1 MRTIRLFHRRMNYSS
16 TTESRVKCEHSLAHS
31 LRITPPTNAKI
42 SKKLEFNEEL
52 SQHNF
57 IWIKNHISPLE
68 SWTETER
75 LELLYKIVPEPR
87 VHNQLKLQTQQRQYR
102 RKMKNAIDSEIKSG
116 NTDAAKFLQSILEAD
131 GHVSYSSIQKFSL
144 LTMQRKKQRLK
155 MLETYLNAHNQL
167 QHRAPTNNIFIQEGI
182 FKIPHRWEVGSDL
195 VNASDYIEFTRL
207 FLVHYFP
214 DYEIKTII
222 CHDDERDKN
231 QNTGCHT
238 HYFLSALNQKT
249 NKFDLHKRQIQ
260 VVSEY
265 IEKVT
270 GVKDFFPSN
279 SKLTRKETQDLGHYF
294 QRMVQDFANEHLCRS
309 KGLLVEFSTETERRS
324 KQRKEMDQQAKLP
337 KSQRKNNLNNYLLKR
352 QAIQRKE
359 LASDIEA
366 GRSELDDIKTQV
378 AISTGENEMIN
389 ELKRQNSR
397 DISAEKKEIV
407 QLRAEKHALEKLV
420 QNLKDDIIR
429 PLSQFC
435 QSVFLGLKAKESG
448 QSRMVESFLDNAMK
462 DMLNLP
468 PSMQVKAKLLLE
480 SVELRK
486 SNLERNK
493 TDQKSES
500 DTFER

>member
-1 MRTIRLFHRRMNYSS
+1 
-16 TTESRVKCEHSLAHS
+16 
-31 LRITPPTNAKI
+31 
-42 SKKLEFNEEL
+42 
-52 SQHNF
+52 
-57 IWIKNHISPLE
+57 
-68 SWTETER
+68 
-75 LELLYKIVPEPR
+75 
-87 VHNQLKLQTQQRQYR
+87 
-102 RKMKNAIDSEIKSG
+102 
-116 NTDAAKFLQSILEAD
+116 
-131 GHVSYSSIQKFSL
+131 
-144 LTMQRKKQRLK
+144 
-155 MLETYLNAHNQL
+155 
-167 QHRAPTNNIFIQEGI
+167 
-182 FKIPHRWEVGSDL
+182 
-195 VNASDYIEFTRL
+195 
-207 FLVHYFP
+207 
-214 DYEIKTII
+214 
-222 CHDDERDKN
+222 
-231 QNTGCHT
+231 
-238 HYFLSALNQKT
+238 
-249 NKFDLHKRQIQ
+249 
-260 VVSEY
+260 
-265 IEKVT
+265 
-270 GVKDFFPSN
+270 
-279 SKLTRKETQDLGHYF
+279 
-294 QRMVQDFANEHLCRS
+294 MVQDFANEHLCRS
-309 KGLLVEFSTETERRS
+309 KRLLVEFSTETERRS

-359 LASDIEA
+359 LTSDIEA

-378 AISTGENEMIN
+378 AISTGENEMFN

-493 TDQKSES
+493 TDKKSEN

>member
-1 MRTIRLFHRRMNYSS
+1 
-16 TTESRVKCEHSLAHS
+16 
-31 LRITPPTNAKI
+31 
-42 SKKLEFNEEL
+42 
-52 SQHNF
+52 
-57 IWIKNHISPLE
+57 
-68 SWTETER
+68 
-75 LELLYKIVPEPR
+75 
-87 VHNQLKLQTQQRQYR
+87 
-102 RKMKNAIDSEIKSG
+102 
-116 NTDAAKFLQSILEAD
+116 
-131 GHVSYSSIQKFSL
+131 
-144 LTMQRKKQRLK
+144 MQRKKQRLK

-182 FKIPHRWEVGSDL
+182 FKIPHRWDVGSDL

-270 GVKDFFPSN
+270 GVKDFFPN
-279 SKLTRKETQDLGHYF
+279 DSKLTREETQDFGHYF

-352 QAIQRKE
+352 QTIQRKE

-397 DISAEKKEIV
+397 DISAENKEIV

-468 PSMQVKAKLLLE
+468 PSMQVKAKVLLE
-480 SVELRK
+480 SVELHK

-493 TDQKSES
+493 TDQTSEN

>member
-1 MRTIRLFHRRMNYSS
+1 
-16 TTESRVKCEHSLAHS
+16 
-31 LRITPPTNAKI
+31 
-42 SKKLEFNEEL
+42 
-52 SQHNF
+52 
-57 IWIKNHISPLE
+57 
-68 SWTETER
+68 
-75 LELLYKIVPEPR
+75 
-87 VHNQLKLQTQQRQYR
+87 
-102 RKMKNAIDSEIKSG
+102 
-116 NTDAAKFLQSILEAD
+116 
-131 GHVSYSSIQKFSL
+131 
-144 LTMQRKKQRLK
+144 QRKKQRLK

-309 KGLLVEFSTETERRS
+309 KRLLVEFSTETERRS

-359 LASDIEA
+359 LTSDIEA